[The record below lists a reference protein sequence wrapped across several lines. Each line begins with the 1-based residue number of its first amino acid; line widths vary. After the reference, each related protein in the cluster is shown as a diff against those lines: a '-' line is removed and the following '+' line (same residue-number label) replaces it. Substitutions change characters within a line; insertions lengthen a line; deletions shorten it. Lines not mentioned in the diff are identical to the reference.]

1 MHLQSCAR
9 NVGWNYFVP
18 AILFNKEVMVM
29 DSLKNMNAAM
39 QYIEDNLTHEIDFK
53 EVAKIAYCSE
63 YHFKRMFSFLAGIS
77 LSEYIRC
84 RRLTLAAFELKNS
97 GAKVIDVAI
106 KYGYNSP
113 DSFSRAFQNLHGIT
127 PSEARNSNHSLKA
140 YSPMTF
146 QLSIQG
152 GHEMNYRIE
161 EKEPFQIIGI
171 TKRVPI
177 VFNGVN
183 EEIASMWKSLNPEAI
198 QTLKSLSNM
207 EPTGIISA
215 STNFSEGRM
224 EEKGELDH
232 YIGVATT
239 KDCPEQFA
247 QLEVAAS
254 TWAVFEAV
262 GPFPDTLQNVW
273 GRIYS
278 EWFPSSN
285 YELAEGPE
293 ILWNEQKDTSSPN
306 FKSEIWIPVLKK

>member
-1 MHLQSCAR
+1 
-9 NVGWNYFVP
+9 
-18 AILFNKEVMVM
+18 M
-29 DSLKNMNAAM
+29 DSLKNMNTAM
-39 QYIEDNLTHEIDFK
+39 RYIEDNLTNEIDFK
-53 EVAKIAYCSE
+53 EVARLALCSE

-77 LSEYIRC
+77 LSDYIRC

-97 GAKVIDVAI
+97 NAKVIDVAI

-113 DSFSRAFQNLHGIT
+113 DSFARAFQNLHGIT
-127 PSEARNSNHSLKA
+127 PSEARNSSRSLKA

-152 GHEMNYRIE
+152 GNEMNYRIE
-161 EKEPFQIIGI
+161 EKEPFRIIGI

-183 EEIASMWKSLNPEAI
+183 EEIASMWKSLNPESI
-198 QTLKSLSNM
+198 QTLKSLSNI

-239 KDCPEQFA
+239 KDCPEEFKR
-247 QLEVAAS
+247 LEVAAS
-254 TWAVFEAV
+254 TWAIFEAV
-262 GPFPDTLQNVW
+262 GPFPDALQNVW

-285 YELAEGPE
+285 YELAEEPE
-293 ILWNEQKDTSSPN
+293 ILWNEQKDISSPN